1 MELMSPAIEKSQTT
15 LYSIS
20 TKSMISTSDYTQND
34 GCYAD
39 DSDSSDDLSYSEGD
53 VTLMDEDISD
63 ATNEAEKMFFQIVE
77 ILRDEQ
83 EVCALWDI
91 FFYFC

>member
-1 MELMSPAIEKSQTT
+1 MSPAIEKSQST

-20 TKSMISTSDYTQND
+20 TKSMISTSDYIQND
-34 GCYAD
+34 GCYD
-39 DSDSSDDLSYSEGD
+39 GDTGSSDDLSYSEGD

-83 EVCALWDI
+83 EVCFYATYR
-91 FFYFC
+91 FYF